1 MINGGILLVMKQ
13 IRKMIVG
20 IAIMLLGISFAIHGG
35 FVENT
40 ALLVTGGVLS
50 VAGLLVVLFNYYF
63 NKHDDRDQ

>member
-1 MINGGILLVMKQ
+1 MVMKQ

-40 ALLVTGGVLS
+40 ALLVTGGGAVHCRPACGTLQ
-50 VAGLLVVLFNYYF
+50 LLL
-63 NKHDDRDQ
+63 QQT